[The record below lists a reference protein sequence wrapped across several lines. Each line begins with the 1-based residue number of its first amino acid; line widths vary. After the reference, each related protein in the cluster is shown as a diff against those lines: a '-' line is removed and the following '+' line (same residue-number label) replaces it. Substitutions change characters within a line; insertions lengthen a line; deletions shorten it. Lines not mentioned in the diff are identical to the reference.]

1 MTKRRKSINPPLN
14 IYRKIALSFIVL
26 TLFLIAVIFYFT
38 LSYAYINI
46 FPQQKEIA
54 TEFNFVIVED
64 ADAENI
70 AEGVFQGQII
80 NEELEGE
87 KTFTTTGTKQKLGDT
102 VGKVILTNN
111 LSREQILVA
120 TTRLLTPDGVLF
132 RLKDR
137 VVVPAGGTL
146 EAEVYA
152 DDLSKEL
159 AVAGTKFI
167 IPGLNESLQQVIFA
181 ETQSDFAAD
190 GEFVTAISQ
199 EELDKAVND
208 LAGELAQQIFDKE
221 NTNKIKILNKQ
232 IQEEVFSNQ
241 VGDEVSEFTISLKI
255 NVVGVM
261 FDEKSIKFFAR
272 EVLEGLVSLDKEL
285 VATSS
290 DNLIYSIEQYDLDN
304 KLAQLKGT
312 ISGVIVI
319 SEDSPILDRDKL
331 IKLNFEEIQDYLENF
346 EDIESVEIGF
356 FPSWIKKVPY
366 FQDHIIIR
374 VNK

>member
-146 EAEVYA
+146 ETEVYA

-261 FDEKSIKFFAR
+261 FDEKSIKLFAR

-331 IKLNFEEIQDYLENF
+331 IKLNFEEIQAYLENF
-346 EDIESVEIGF
+346 EDIESVEIDF